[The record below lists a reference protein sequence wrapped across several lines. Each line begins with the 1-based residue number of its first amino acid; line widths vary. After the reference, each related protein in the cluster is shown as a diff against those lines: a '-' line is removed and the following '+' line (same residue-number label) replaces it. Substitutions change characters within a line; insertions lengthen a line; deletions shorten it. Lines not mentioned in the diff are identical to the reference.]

1 MGSMANMAVAPGGA
15 LGLGMLAGVWS
26 VVGYVHIGPVLE
38 SKIGLQV
45 GTDAIHVTGQC
56 LLACL
61 DRVGLHVWHLIANT
75 VRASQAC

>member
-38 SKIGLQV
+38 NKIGLQV
-45 GTDAIHVTGQC
+45 GTDDAVPM
-56 LLACL
+56 
-61 DRVGLHVWHLIANT
+61 
-75 VRASQAC
+75 